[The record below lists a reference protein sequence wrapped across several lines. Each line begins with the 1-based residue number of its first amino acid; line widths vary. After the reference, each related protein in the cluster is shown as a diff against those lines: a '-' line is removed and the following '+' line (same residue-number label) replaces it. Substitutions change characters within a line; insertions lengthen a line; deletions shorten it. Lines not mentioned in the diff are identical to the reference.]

1 MIPHATIRAIAD
13 SVHGHILEGVKAVHA
28 GELLTA
34 ELHFSL
40 AQQALLK
47 LQRLIDA
54 DAATQ
59 KPPPLRRFYVIGPA
73 REEEDRFPE
82 VREYEEEPLPRW
94 METKKGGPDGSA
106 A

>member
-1 MIPHATIRAIAD
+1 MIDAAMIRACAD
-13 SVHGHILEGVKAVHA
+13 GAKVQVLEGVKAVHA

-47 LQRLIDA
+47 LERLLDES
-54 DAATQ
+54 
-59 KPPPLRRFYVIGPA
+59 PRPLRKLCLVGDRAPVDPGEPDLPA
-73 REEEDRFPE
+73 
-82 VREYEEEPLPRW
+82 W
-94 METKKGGPDGSA
+94 MNEKHGGDDGA